1 MPFEQNWVGKDM
13 AISLTTA

>member
-13 AISLTTA
+13 AISLTIA